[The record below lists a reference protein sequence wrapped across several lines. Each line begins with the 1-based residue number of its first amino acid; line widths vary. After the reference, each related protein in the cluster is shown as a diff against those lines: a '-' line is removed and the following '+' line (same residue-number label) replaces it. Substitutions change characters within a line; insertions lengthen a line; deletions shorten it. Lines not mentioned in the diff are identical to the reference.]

1 MIKLD
6 NKDIALALVA
16 IACGGY
22 ALLAASGVLDVQT
35 ANNTPVW
42 VIGLVGVM
50 FVIAGVMIF
59 LRNYSR
65 ALDLFAALSLASF
78 TLITG
83 WITFHAS
90 SEGFSGGIP
99 FLPNDMNVSLARVMF
114 GLGALLCFG
123 GFLYALKRFF
133 GSHK

>member
-22 ALLAASGVLDVQT
+22 ALLAASGVIPAQT
-35 ANNTPVW
+35 ANDTPAW
-42 VIGLVGVM
+42 VVGLAGM
-50 FVIAGVMIF
+50 AFVIAGIMIF

-65 ALDLFAALSLASF
+65 ALDLFAAVILASF
-78 TLITG
+78 TLIAG

-99 FLPNDMNVSLARVMF
+99 FLPNDMNVSLARIMF
-114 GLGALLCFG
+114 GLGGLLCFG

-133 GSHK
+133 RSHK

>member
-22 ALLAASGVLDVQT
+22 ALLAATGVVPGQT
-35 ANNTPVW
+35 SNDTPLW
-42 VIGLVGVM
+42 IIGLVGVM

-59 LRNYSR
+59 LRNHSR
-65 ALDLFAALSLASF
+65 ALDLFAAVILASF
-78 TLITG
+78 TLVG
-83 WITFHAS
+83 AWITFYAN

>member
-6 NKDIALALVA
+6 NKDVALALVA

-22 ALLAASGVLDVQT
+22 ALLAAYGVLPVQT

-42 VIGLVGVM
+42 VVGIIEKKN
-50 FVIAGVMIF
+50 VIAGVMIF

-65 ALDLFAALSLASF
+65 ALDLFAAIILASF
-78 TLITG
+78 TLIAG

-133 GSHK
+133 GSLK

>member
-1 MIKLD
+1 VIKLD

-22 ALLAASGVLDVQT
+22 ALLAASGVLRLQT

-42 VIGLVGVM
+42 VIGLAGVM

-65 ALDLFAALSLASF
+65 ALDLLAAIVLASF

-99 FLPNDMNVSLARVMF
+99 FLPNDMNVSFARVMF

>member
-1 MIKLD
+1 M
-6 NKDIALALVA
+6 
-16 IACGGY
+16 
-22 ALLAASGVLDVQT
+22 QT
-35 ANNTPVW
+35 ANDTPVW

-50 FVIAGVMIF
+50 FVISGVMIF

-65 ALDLFAALSLASF
+65 ALDLFAAIILASF
-78 TLITG
+78 TLVGG
-83 WITFHAS
+83 WIAFYAS

-99 FLPNDMNVSLARVMF
+99 FLPSDMNVSFARIMF
-114 GLGALLCFG
+114 GFGALLCFG

>member
-6 NKDIALALVA
+6 NKDIMLALVA

-22 ALLAASGVLDVQT
+22 ILLIASGVIDAKPST
-35 ANNTPVW
+35 STPHW
-42 VIGLVGVM
+42 VLGLAGLV
-50 FVIAGVMIF
+50 FVIAGCMIF
-59 LRNYSR
+59 LRNHSR
-65 ALDLFAALSLASF
+65 VLDLLAAVLLAGF
-78 TLITG
+78 TLIAG
-83 WITFHAS
+83 WITFYSS

-99 FLPNDMNVSLARVMF
+99 FLPSDTNVSLGRIMF
-114 GLGALLCFG
+114 GLGTFMCFA

>member
-1 MIKLD
+1 VIKLD

-22 ALLAASGVLDVQT
+22 ALLAASGVLRLQT

-42 VIGLVGVM
+42 VIGLAGVM

-65 ALDLFAALSLASF
+65 ALDLLAAIVLASF

-99 FLPNDMNVSLARVMF
+99 FLPNDMNVSFARVMF

-123 GFLYALKRFF
+123 GFLYAIKRFF
-133 GSHK
+133 GSLK

>member
-22 ALLAASGVLDVQT
+22 ALLAASGVLPVQT

>member
-22 ALLAASGVLDVQT
+22 ALLAASGVLPAQT
-35 ANNTPVW
+35 ENDTPSW

-50 FVIAGVMIF
+50 FVIAGIMIF

-65 ALDLFAALSLASF
+65 ALDLFAAIILASF
-78 TLITG
+78 TLIAG
-83 WITFHAS
+83 WIAFHAS

-114 GLGALLCFG
+114 GLGALLCCG

-133 GSHK
+133 GSLK

>member
-22 ALLAASGVLDVQT
+22 ALLAASGVLPVQT
-35 ANNTPVW
+35 ANNTPV
-42 VIGLVGVM
+42 
-50 FVIAGVMIF
+50 
-59 LRNYSR
+59 
-65 ALDLFAALSLASF
+65 
-78 TLITG
+78 

-114 GLGALLCFG
+114 GLGALLCCS

>member
-1 MIKLD
+1 M
-6 NKDIALALVA
+6 ALVV

-22 ALLAASGVLDVQT
+22 ALLAASSVIPVQLENDTPIWVL
-35 ANNTPVW
+35 
-42 VIGLVGVM
+42 GLVGVI
-50 FVIAGVMIF
+50 FVIAGIMIL

-65 ALDLFAALSLASF
+65 ALDLFAAIMLASF
-78 TLITG
+78 TLISG

-90 SEGFSGGIP
+90 SEGFSGGVP

-114 GLGALLCFG
+114 GIGTLLCFG
-123 GFLYALKRFF
+123 IFLYALKRFF

>member
-22 ALLAASGVLDVQT
+22 ALLAASGVIPAQT
-35 ANNTPVW
+35 ANDTPVW
-42 VIGLVGVM
+42 VVGLVGVM
-50 FVIAGVMIF
+50 LVIAGVMIF

-65 ALDLFAALSLASF
+65 ALDLFAAIILASF

-133 GSHK
+133 ESHK